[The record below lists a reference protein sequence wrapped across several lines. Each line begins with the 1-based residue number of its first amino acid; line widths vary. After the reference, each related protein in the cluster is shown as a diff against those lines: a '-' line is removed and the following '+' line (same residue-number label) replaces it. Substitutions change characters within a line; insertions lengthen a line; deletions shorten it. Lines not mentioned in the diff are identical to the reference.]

1 MDIVNW
7 DAKYQTGNATVD
19 TQHKELFRMVNSL
32 HSAIV
37 EGHGKEAMG
46 PTLDK
51 LAKYVVEHF
60 ETEQKLMV
68 QKKYPGYPA
77 HKAIHEDLTKKAVD
91 LIEKYH
97 AGKLALSITVSQF
110 LGDWVKHH
118 IQDED
123 IKMIK
128 WVQEH
133 N

>member
-1 MDIVNW
+1 MDLVSW
-7 DAKYQTGNATVD
+7 DVKYQTGNVTVD
-19 TQHKELFRMVNSL
+19 TQHKELFRMVNNL
-32 HSAIV
+32 HLAIV

-60 ETEQKLMV
+60 QTEEKLMSL
-68 QKKYPGYPA
+68 KGYPGYSV
-77 HKAIHEDLTKKAVD
+77 HKHIHEDLTKKAVD

-118 IQDED
+118 IHDED